1 MPVNQTYLH
10 NLEGLKRRSIEPL
23 FQGLLRAK
31 VNGEQKLHT
40 STYCTSL
47 SKKNISN
54 DNRTRTVV
62 SGSGILT
69 PLKKTLER
77 KTCWWRG
84 IRSPDIRNEIIKST
98 INHKN
103 VISVCVSDL
112 VETFVIISTIMHV
125 SFCTH
130 RQMISWCGLLLTYQ
144 EFFEW
149 GRAGQ
154 HQTSRATVDFHVAA
168 QQRHSQ
174 EPTHLQE
181 DRTEYLRPA
190 APGRG
195 TSGSLRSLCSH
206 PLVLLSVRQR
216 EITCTDTHTLKYWIM
231 NTK

>member
-1 MPVNQTYLH
+1 MITGLVPSCQAQEYWLH
-10 NLEGLKRRSIEPL
+10 WRKHWSGRPAGDEESGHLTSEMRSSKSPSITKM
-23 FQGLLRAK
+23 LL
-31 VNGEQKLHT
+31 
-40 STYCTSL
+40 
-47 SKKNISN
+47 
-54 DNRTRTVV
+54 
-62 SGSGILT
+62 
-69 PLKKTLER
+69 
-77 KTCWWRG
+77 
-84 IRSPDIRNEIIKST
+84 
-98 INHKN
+98 
-103 VISVCVSDL
+103 VCVSDL
-112 VETFVIISTIMHV
+112 VETFAVISTIMHV